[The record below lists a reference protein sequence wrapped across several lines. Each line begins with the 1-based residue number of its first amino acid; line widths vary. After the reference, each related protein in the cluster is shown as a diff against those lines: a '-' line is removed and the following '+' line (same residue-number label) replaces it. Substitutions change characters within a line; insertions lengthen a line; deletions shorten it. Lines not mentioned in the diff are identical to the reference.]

1 MRLSSWSYVLWVV
14 KFGLGKGS
22 SRLLNFL
29 SIWFFGPLQN
39 PASDRTTACIS
50 VSSLSRQLLRF
61 LLLDSH
67 SSDLCSA
74 TGDSD
79 NLTWCWVSEVDFR
92 QSHKSCSYS
101 PLTEDILLEAV
112 NKPSLT
118 FFFPKI
124 NPLQYKTSNHSISKS
139 HSIFTPHALPRPSPH
154 LSSYLLNLWIVG
166 PISSPFSTVSL
177 VFSSIS
183 HLS

>member
-61 LLLDSH
+61 LLLYSH
-67 SSDLCSA
+67 CSDLCSA

-79 NLTWCWVSEVDFR
+79 NLTWCWVSEVDVR

-118 FFFPKI
+118 FFFPKLI
-124 NPLQYKTSNHSISKS
+124 HFSTKQAIIPSLNHTPFTLHMLFLALHHTS
-139 HSIFTPHALPRPSPH
+139 LPIYSTSESSVPSPH
-154 LSSYLLNLWIVG
+154 
-166 PISSPFSTVSL
+166 PSPPSP
-177 VFSSIS
+177 
-183 HLS
+183 